1 MIKLILIVGPSGAG
15 KDTLLKQIKN
25 KIKAHF
31 VTRHIT
37 RFPDA
42 SEQNYFLTPKEFLR
56 FKEQGFFVTTWSAHS
71 FDYGIAKNELQD
83 GANIISVSRSTVED
97 FEKMFNDV
105 ITINITVSKEICN
118 QRLRQRNRENEN
130 EIKERLTSSS
140 KPIHA
145 KNMIQFSNN
154 LPLELSTIK
163 FLKLIKGLL

>member
-42 SEQNYFLTPKEFLR
+42 HEKNYFLAPKEFLR
-56 FKEQGFFVTTWSAHS
+56 FKEQGFFVTTWNAHS

-83 GANIISVSRSTVED
+83 GANIISVSRSVVED
-97 FEKMFNDV
+97 FEKMFDDV
-105 ITINITVSKEICN
+105 TTINITVSKEICN
-118 QRLRQRNRENEN
+118 QRLHQRNRENEN
-130 EIKERLTSSS
+130 EIKERLAGTS

-154 LPLELSTIK
+154 LPLELSTLK
-163 FLKLIKGLL
+163 FLELIKGLL

>member
-15 KDTLLKQIKN
+15 KDTLLKEIKN
-25 KIKAHF
+25 TIKAHF

-56 FKEQGFFVTTWSAHS
+56 LKEQGFFVTTWSAHS

-83 GANIISVSRSTVED
+83 GTNIISVSRSAIED
-97 FEKMFNDV
+97 FENMFDTV
-105 ITINITVSKEICN
+105 TTVNITVSKEVCD
-118 QRLRQRNRENEN
+118 QRLRHRNRENEN
-130 EIKERLTSSS
+130 EIKERLAETS
-140 KPIHA
+140 KPIRA
-145 KNMIQFSNN
+145 KNMIQFSND
-154 LPLELSTIK
+154 LPLELSTLK